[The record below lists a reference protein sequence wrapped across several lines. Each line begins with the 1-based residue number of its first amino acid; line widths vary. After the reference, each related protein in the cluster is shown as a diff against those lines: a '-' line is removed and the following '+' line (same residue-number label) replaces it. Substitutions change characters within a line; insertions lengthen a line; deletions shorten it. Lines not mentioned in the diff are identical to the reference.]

1 MGNCKAFSIW
11 VNLRISS
18 HPLVPV
24 QLLAVYAEIRNCSFL
39 LINIYTLTPRCVQLS
54 YRDQLLPSVQ
64 YVHNKQAD
72 IPSCCVVGMVPLEL
86 VLPTDPRSS
95 VSLCLS
101 FFSSIISVLVQHPS
115 LVSRTF
121 QEVGKGWCI
130 VQIGTNDIGDVSQ
143 EWKDPHLLKT
153 SVAFSDDAGFVL
165 SIYKAAL
172 NHNSSFRGLISYF

>member
-101 FFSSIISVLVQHPS
+101 LLSSIISVLVQHPS

-121 QEVGKGWCI
+121 
-130 VQIGTNDIGDVSQ
+130 
-143 EWKDPHLLKT
+143 
-153 SVAFSDDAGFVL
+153 
-165 SIYKAAL
+165 
-172 NHNSSFRGLISYF
+172 